1 MTPLVSSACT
11 QIYLHGCTK
20 FMFAVLG
27 GVCVWKKLGSETKLG
42 KYFRVL
48 PIFLGYL
55 ARFLMVS
62 GSDSSK
68 ELKNTIKS

>member
-11 QIYLHGCTK
+11 QIYLQ
-20 FMFAVLG
+20 
-27 GVCVWKKLGSETKLG
+27 GVQSSCLLGSETKLG
-42 KYFRVL
+42 KYFKVL

-55 ARFLMVS
+55 AHFLMVS